1 VTRPICGSSGESSLL
16 WWPVSKDPEEFQFS
30 PLSNMIITRY
40 APHKVDGRVNDD
52 SPEDRFRFAVQKLEN
67 LIFWD
72 RQYLGQY

>member
-1 VTRPICGSSGESSLL
+1 
-16 WWPVSKDPEEFQFS
+16 
-30 PLSNMIITRY
+30 MIITRY